1 MDYLF
6 YSSTRD
12 SGVMMLIVSYDIACQ
27 WHKHFYERMMEF
39 PHEFKFDG
47 EDMTIIFL
55 VPKFHLPAHIEDC
68 QVQFSFNYTPH
79 VGRTDGE
86 APERGWDKISG
97 ASSAL
102 KEMGPGSR
110 RDAIDDLLN
119 DCNWEKI
126 VGMGELAMPVVSTSY
141 DRLYR

>member
-1 MDYLF
+1 
-6 YSSTRD
+6 
-12 SGVMMLIVSYDIACQ
+12 
-27 WHKHFYERMMEF
+27 MEF

-126 VGMGELAMPVVSTSY
+126 VGMGELAMPVVSPSY